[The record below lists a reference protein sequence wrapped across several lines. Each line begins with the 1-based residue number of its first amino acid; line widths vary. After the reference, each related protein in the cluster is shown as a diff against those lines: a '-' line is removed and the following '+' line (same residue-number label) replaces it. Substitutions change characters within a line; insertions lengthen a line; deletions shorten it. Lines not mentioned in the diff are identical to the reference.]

1 MYGMLLSIIEL
12 LIQHNRGEI
21 AHKCFCLFP
30 KGHAFKI
37 TFKALMF
44 DPTTL
49 YRKITLKR
57 VFLLANS
64 FIHLFHIIQKV
75 LWSVYGKG

>member
-1 MYGMLLSIIEL
+1 
-12 LIQHNRGEI
+12 
-21 AHKCFCLFP
+21 
-30 KGHAFKI
+30 
-37 TFKALMF
+37 MF